1 MFLDFVYGSENNI
14 KALANAGKIIGIG
27 IVNGRNVWVNDI
39 EKSVE
44 FLKGIA
50 EGIDSDKIMVGSSC
64 SLLHVPYTLKYETK
78 MDEDIDICGFQT
90 NLHSR
95 IENFVNGVV
104 LQDILD
110 KHEEMVNAQV
120 QDLCTLLN
128 ELWVILTDY
137 KQRFEDVIKQAM
149 EDFNQLVDEVVSKL
163 AQMIPLVSVP
173 IPQIDDPCGL
183 YNAGL
188 EETMAYIDSVGK
200 NVVNKIKAANSTDP
214 SVLSKIVMESVSDE
228 YNTKSRIDN
237 IIARLQ

>member
-1 MFLDFVYGSENNI
+1 MHLEI
-14 KALANAGKIIGIG
+14 KNKQ
-27 IVNGRNVWVNDI
+27 
-39 EKSVE
+39 
-44 FLKGIA
+44 
-50 EGIDSDKIMVGSSC
+50 
-64 SLLHVPYTLKYETK
+64 SLLDGSFATIPDQTCRDLWDDSKTYYDTYVQNVYDEHMASYKNLLNINNNLLTK
-78 MDEDIDICGFQT
+78 MDEDIDICGFQI
-90 NLHSR
+90 NLHLR

-110 KHEEMVNAQV
+110 KLEEMMNAQV

-128 ELWVILTDY
+128 ELWFILTDY

-149 EDFNQLVDEVVSKL
+149 EDFDQLIDEVVSKL

-188 EETMAYIDSVGK
+188 EETMSYIDSVGK
-200 NVVNKIKAANSTDP
+200 NVVSKIKEANSTNP

-228 YNTKSRIDN
+228 YNTKNRIDN